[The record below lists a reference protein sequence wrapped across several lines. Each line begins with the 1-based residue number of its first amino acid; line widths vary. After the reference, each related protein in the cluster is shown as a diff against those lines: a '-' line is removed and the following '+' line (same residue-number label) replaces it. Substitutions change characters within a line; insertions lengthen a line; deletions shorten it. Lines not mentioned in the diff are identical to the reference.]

1 MSSNASKAV
10 RLSKQIWSK
19 GYEQF
24 PTRPTSNNIHITG
37 NGATKFLQGLTTND
51 ITKYKVKDDGTPSII
66 QQNTFLDKRG
76 RIITDGMLWKIS
88 ENEYVIQT
96 SSNTMKS
103 MLLDHIRGFVL
114 RRTQVNIKELSE
126 SISGMIYGTLNDTSP
141 PPSYAVGLD
150 PRDENIGLRVLSL
163 PNQETKEIKDLI
175 NQEIFPEYP
184 GTYQLLRRLGGVAEG
199 EEIYSKLPLECNL
212 ELLNAI
218 SFSKGC
224 YLGQE
229 LTARTNY
236 TGVVRK
242 RIMPFILLDA
252 QVQLPQPWVIA
263 SMIQRQIANGTA
275 PTDQVNLRPL
285 PQLSIPQAGAIVSDV
300 SSANPPTLLDFI
312 SDATSST
319 IGSSHNPAPLKD
331 KKPLKIMD
339 KSTGKAIAEVISPPV
354 PGTSLVL
361 CTTRLD
367 QVGVMNSKENISG
380 EEEDDYIGWKRTNKI
395 YFDVDESKEFR
406 FLPYIPSWWP
416 LIDRDT
422 GKRKEVGGDGE
433 NIDRES

>member
-1 MSSNASKAV
+1 MSNGPKAI
-10 RLSKQIWSK
+10 RLNKQIWSK

-24 PTRPTSNNIHITG
+24 KTRNNIHITG

-51 ITKYKVKDDGTPSII
+51 ITNYKEKEDGTPRII
-66 QQNTFLDKRG
+66 QNNAFLDKRG
-76 RIITDGMLWKIS
+76 RIIADSMIWKLN
-88 ENEYVIQT
+88 NEYVIQT
-96 SSNTMKS
+96 PCEESKKR
-103 MLLDHIRGFVL
+103 LLDHMRGFVL
-114 RRTQVNIKELSE
+114 RRTQVDIQELE
-126 SISGMIYGTLNDTSP
+126 DISGVIYGTLNDTSP
-141 PPSYAVGLD
+141 PPSYVVGLD
-150 PRDENIGLRVLSL
+150 PRDEQIGLRVLGK
-163 PNQETKEIKDLI
+163 PREETKEIKDLI
-175 NQEIFPEYP
+175 NQEKFPEYP
-184 GTYQLLRRLGGVAEG
+184 GTYQLLRRLGGIAEG

-242 RIMPFILLDA
+242 RILPFILIDA
-252 QVQLPQPWVIA
+252 QVQLPQPWIIA

-275 PTDQVNLRPL
+275 PTNQVNLRPL

-300 SSANPPTLLDFI
+300 SSVNPPTLLDFI
-312 SDATSST
+312 ADVTSST
-319 IGSSHNPAPLKD
+319 IGSSHPPSEN

-339 KSTGKAIAEVISPPV
+339 KSTGKTLAEVISPPV

-361 CTTRLD
+361 CMTRLD
-367 QVGVMNSKENISG
+367 QVGLTNSKENAT
-380 EEEDDYIGWKRTNKI
+380 EEDDYIGWKRTNKI
-395 YFDVDESKEFR
+395 YFDVDESREFR

-416 LIDRDT
+416 LIDRES
-422 GKRKEVGGDGE
+422 GKMKEVKEGNSE
-433 NIDRES
+433 NEESVEE